1 MIDAFTKGN
10 TNLFRINIFVDFNIL
25 NTVLVGLY
33 EEPERP
39 QNAVDYIKRYMGAPT
54 GIDVEA
60 LKVECETL
68 RKDKSE
74 LEAKLKELNQ
84 RV

>member
-1 MIDAFTKGN
+1 M
-10 TNLFRINIFVDFNIL
+10 
-25 NTVLVGLY
+25 VGLY

-60 LKVECETL
+60 LKAECEQL
-68 RKDKSE
+68 RKEKAE
-74 LEAKLKELNQ
+74 LESKLKELNQ
-84 RV
+84 RVIP